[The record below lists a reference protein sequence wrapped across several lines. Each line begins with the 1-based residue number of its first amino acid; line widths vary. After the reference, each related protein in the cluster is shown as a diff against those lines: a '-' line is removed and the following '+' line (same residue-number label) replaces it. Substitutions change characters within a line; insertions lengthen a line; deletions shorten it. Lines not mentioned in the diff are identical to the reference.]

1 MSETRRLEIC
11 NAKGLHARA
20 SAKFVETAERFDA
33 RAMVSKDGQSVS
45 ADSIMGLL
53 MLAASKGTAIEVS
66 AEGPEAAALLDAL
79 QELVSQRFG
88 ERD

>member
-1 MSETRRLEIC
+1 MSEIRRLEIC

-33 RAMVSKDGQSVS
+33 HAVVSKDGHSVS

-53 MLAASKGTAIEVS
+53 MLAASNGSSIEVR
-66 AEGPEAAALLDAL
+66 ADGPDAAQLLDAL
-79 QELVSQRFG
+79 AALVSDRFG
-88 ERD
+88 EGG